1 MEKPRCHKIQK
12 FLNVID
18 LESSNFFA
26 DGKRS
31 DDWYKVYCNIADDL
45 SRQGF
50 VVFVSSHEVVRKEL
64 LKSAEDVRVC
74 YPTIGIRDDW
84 VYKLR
89 GRYVQS
95 VHRSYPI
102 FGQEQDKNFKA
113 YANAAEQYE
122 ENINSLSKS
131 GFEKMEIDSFDYSL
145 LEMFDNYLKK
155 SQDES

>member
-84 VYKLR
+84 FINCEDAMCNRYIAVTQYLDRNRIKISKLM
-89 GRYVQS
+89 
-95 VHRSYPI
+95 
-102 FGQEQDKNFKA
+102 A
-113 YANAAEQYE
+113 AAEQYE